1 MTDLENI
8 CLWCDSTNGGV
19 SSKKLEI
26 LCLQEHGIESEVE
39 EDKIQGKILVL
50 IIKSEGETEYAY
62 GRM

>member
-1 MTDLENI
+1 MWRHKWK
-8 CLWCDSTNGGV
+8 CLFLKW
-19 SSKKLEI
+19 EI

-50 IIKSEGETEYAY
+50 IINSDGEKEYVY